1 MLNLKDISYSIKTE
15 KGQKKILKNINLNFE
30 KGKTYVITGQNG
42 SGKSTLVKLIMGIER
57 QSSGE
62 IFFEEE
68 NISDLA
74 VNERANKGITFA
86 FQKPV
91 TFKGLKV
98 KDLLD
103 IASNQKNTLSQNCE
117 FLSKVGLCARDYL
130 DRYVDDKLS
139 GGEIKRIELALSLVR
154 NGKLDIFDEPEAGID
169 LWSFE
174 RLVKL
179 FENKEKTTIIVSHQ
193 QKILEHADQII
204 LMHDGKIRKTGTPK
218 EVMPIINNSV
228 CGKLRGQDE

>member
-74 VNERANKGITFA
+74 VNERANRGITFA

-103 IASNQKNTLSQNCE
+103 LASNQKNTLSQNCE

-130 DRYVDDKLS
+130 DRYVDEKLS

-179 FENKEKTTIIVSHQ
+179 FENEEKTTIIVSHQ
-193 QKILEHADQII
+193 QKILERADQII
-204 LMHDGKIRKTGTPK
+204 LMHDGKISKTGTPK

-228 CGKLRGQDE
+228 CGKLRG

>member
-1 MLNLKDISYSIKTE
+1 M
-15 KGQKKILKNINLNFE
+15 
-30 KGKTYVITGQNG
+30 
-42 SGKSTLVKLIMGIER
+42 
-57 QSSGE
+57 
-62 IFFEEE
+62 
-68 NISDLA
+68 
-74 VNERANKGITFA
+74 
-86 FQKPV
+86 

-130 DRYVDDKLS
+130 DRYVDEKLS

-179 FENKEKTTIIVSHQ
+179 FENEEKTTIIVSHQ
-193 QKILEHADQII
+193 QKILERADQII
-204 LMHDGKIRKTGTPK
+204 LMHDGKISKTGTPK

-228 CGKLRGQDE
+228 CGKLRG